1 MEINITINIQTS
13 DSSSQYDYDL
23 LDQIYVK
30 NH

>member
-13 DSSSQYDYDL
+13 HSNSQYDYDL
-23 LDQIYVK
+23 LDQIYIQ